1 MPETRIIIE
10 DSFARV
16 LGEVTLGD
24 DTVVIGRDKEC
35 AITLPSPYVS
45 RRHARIER
53 DGRGHV
59 LRPYGLNGTYVN
71 KSLVREEEARA
82 IAPGD
87 VVSLPGF
94 HLKVVDLGAGGASRR
109 HRGRNLELM
118 RRFSEL
124 KAGLH
129 DQLLAK
135 VDLRALISQNLEEE
149 HRKQQIR
156 RVLDEIL
163 AGEIELD
170 EELTEFI
177 VREAFRRALTD
188 QILLEQ
194 ASGRAT
200 GSGNFDAWTPDPL
213 DRAFQEIVER
223 CAGALGLRDAATP
236 LRQGIE
242 AVAERFEEVFEQHGP
257 AMTAE
262 LRRFVITHAIR
273 HDLEAL
279 VFGLGPLED
288 LLRMPDLTEV
298 MVVGRDRI
306 FVEKSGKLEETGRAF
321 PRDEDLEVVIGR
333 IVAPIGRSV
342 NRSRPLCDARLPDG
356 SRVNVVIPPV
366 AIGGPAITIRK
377 FREDPFSID
386 DLLAFGTLNQRAYRF
401 LRGCILARKNMIISG
416 GTGSGKTTL
425 LNTLSSQIPPHERIV
440 VIEDAAELQLRQP
453 NLVVLEAKKANVEG
467 EGEITIRDLVRNA
480 LRMRP
485 DRIVVGECR
494 GKEALDMLQA
504 MNTGHDGSVTTA
516 HANSPREMMS
526 RLEVLVMEAGESLP
540 VAAIHRQIAGA
551 LDLVIQ
557 ISRMRDSS
565 RKITRITE
573 VVGFDPEDGEI
584 VLEDVFRLV
593 EPEDPDHEPELRFT
607 GYLPSFIDQM
617 LGRGDVRL
625 EDLF

>member
-10 DSFARV
+10 DSFARG

-24 DTVVIGRDKEC
+24 DTVIIGRDKEC
-35 AITLPSPYVS
+35 GIVLASPYVS

-59 LRPYGLNGTYVN
+59 IRPYGLNGTYVN
-71 KSLVREEEARA
+71 KSLVRDDEARP

-94 HLKVVDLGAGGASRR
+94 HLKIVDLGAGGARR
-109 HRGRNLELM
+109 HRQTLELM

-129 DQLLAK
+129 DRLLAK
-135 VDLRALISQNLEEE
+135 VDLRALTTQYSEEK
-149 HRKQQIR
+149 HRKERIR
-156 RVLDEIL
+156 QVLDEIL
-163 AGEIELD
+163 AGELELD

-188 QILLEQ
+188 RILLEQ
-194 ASGRAT
+194 APGIGD
-200 GSGNFDAWTPDPL
+200 GSGAFGAWTSDPL
-213 DRAFQEIVER
+213 ERSFQEIVER
-223 CAGALGLRDAATP
+223 CARTLGLHDTAAP
-236 LRQGIE
+236 LRHRIE
-242 AVAERFEEVFEQHGP
+242 AIAERFEQVIEQHAP

-262 LRRFVITHAIR
+262 LRRFVTTGAIR

-298 MVVGRDRI
+298 MVIGRDRI

-333 IVAPIGRSV
+333 IVAPIGRTV

-356 SRVNVVIPPV
+356 SRVNIVIPPV
-366 AIGGPAITIRK
+366 AIRGPAITIRK

-386 DLLAFGTLNQRAYRF
+386 DLLAYGTLNQRAWRF
-401 LRGCILARKNMIISG
+401 LRGCILAHKNMIISG

-557 ISRMRDSS
+557 ISRMRDGA
-565 RKITRITE
+565 RKITHVTE
-573 VVGFDPEDGEI
+573 VVGFDSEEDEI
-584 VLEDVFRLV
+584 ILEDVFRLV
-593 EPEDPDHEPELRFT
+593 EPEDPEHQPELRFT
-607 GYLPSFIDQM
+607 GYLPSFIDRM